1 MKQITRAC
9 LVLALDFLQGE
20 HPPCARQGMKG
31 GTSVSYAAAI
41 QKIQCSPPNIQEG
54 FASLLN
60 LTGTVSSGCTQP
72 APQVGY

>member
-41 QKIQCSPPNIQEG
+41 QKI
-54 FASLLN
+54 
-60 LTGTVSSGCTQP
+60 
-72 APQVGY
+72 